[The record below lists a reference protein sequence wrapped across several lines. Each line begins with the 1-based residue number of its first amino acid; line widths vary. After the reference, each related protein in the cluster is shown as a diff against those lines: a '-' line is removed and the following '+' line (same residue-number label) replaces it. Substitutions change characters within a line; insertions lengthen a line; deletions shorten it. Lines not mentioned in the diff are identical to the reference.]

1 MRPIIMPFRITIPS
15 VLLVVFLA
23 IGFIGLAFG
32 EKQFAIGK
40 RDVIKIVS
48 SLPRSGSARG
58 QTDSIVQG
66 IRLALHEVGFE
77 IVLTDPTTQQK
88 TKYKLEYED
97 LDDATAAVGNWTPEQ
112 EIANANQAR
121 TDPDVMVYVGTY
133 NSGAAKVSM
142 PILNKANVLMISP
155 ANTAT
160 ALTKPESGDR
170 HEPQCYRPTGQVNF
184 VRVVPADD
192 VQGAVA
198 AQWANEIGVK
208 QVFILDDNEVY
219 GKGVADLFNKTCL
232 GKFGIKVLGR
242 ESIDSKQQEFKP
254 LLQKVKDTKPDL
266 VYFGGTTQTKAG
278 QIFKDMISVGLLC
291 PMMGP
296 DGTYE
301 TAMIDSAGKD
311 SFETATFYATFGG
324 LPIEELKEGRGP
336 EFIKNF
342 TNLYGKEPTEAYA
355 AYGYECGLVA
365 LDALRRAGKKDR
377 DAVRIA
383 GLATKNFVGTIGTWS
398 FDANGDTDSKV
409 MSGNKVKDGKFVF
422 DRKLELK

>member
-1 MRPIIMPFRITIPS
+1 MPFRITFPS
-15 VLLVVFLA
+15 VLLAVFLA
-23 IGFIGLAFG
+23 VGVAGLAFTDASKTKG
-32 EKQFAIGK
+32 TP
-40 RDVIKIVS
+40 DVIKIVS

-66 IRLALHEVGFE
+66 LKLALHEVNYQITLGDR
-77 IVLTDPTTQQK
+77 T
-88 TKYKLEYED
+88 YKLAYLD
-97 LDDATAAVGNWTPEQ
+97 LDDATAAAGNWTIEQ

-155 ANTAT
+155 ANTAPS
-160 ALTKPESGDR
+160 LTKPNSGDR
-170 HEPQCYRPTGQVNF
+170 HEPGCYRPTGQVNF
-184 VRVVPADD
+184 TRVVPADD

-198 AQWANEIGVK
+198 AQWANDLGAK

-219 GKGVADLFNKTCL
+219 GQGIAKLFHKTCED
-232 GKFGIKVLGR
+232 KFGIKVLGH

-254 LLQKVKDTKPDL
+254 LLQKIKDTKPDL
-266 VYFGGTTQTKAG
+266 IYFGGTTQTKAG
-278 QIFKDMISVGLLC
+278 QVFKDMISVGLRC

-296 DGTYE
+296 DGTFE
-301 TAMIDSAGKD
+301 TAMIESAGKEA
-311 SFETATFYATFGG
+311 FETAPFYATFGG
-324 LPIEELKEGRGP
+324 LPIEELKDGRGP
-336 EFIKNF
+336 TFVKNF
-342 TNLYGKEPTEAYA
+342 AALYGKPPTEAYA

-377 DAVRIA
+377 DAVRVA
-383 GLATKNFVGTIGTWS
+383 GLATKDFVGTIGKWS

-409 MSGNKVKDGKFVF
+409 MSGNTVKDGKFVF
-422 DRKLELK
+422 ARKLELK

>member
-1 MRPIIMPFRITIPS
+1 MPLRFTIPS
-15 VLLVVFLA
+15 VLLVVFVAVGIAGIALTDVSKSKGHA
-23 IGFIGLAFG
+23 
-32 EKQFAIGK
+32 
-40 RDVIKIVS
+40 DVIKIVS

-66 IRLALHEVGFE
+66 LKLAIHEVGSKIE
-77 IVLTDPTTQQK
+77 LTDPD
-88 TKYKLEYED
+88 TKAKSTFKLEYLD
-97 LDDATAAVGNWTPEQ
+97 LDDATAAAGNWTIEQ

-142 PILNKANVLMISP
+142 PILNKANILMVSP
-155 ANTAT
+155 ANTAP
-160 ALTKPESGDR
+160 ALTKPKTGDR
-170 HEPQCYRPTGQVNF
+170 HEPDCYRPTGKVNF
-184 VRVVPADD
+184 TRVVPADD

-198 AQWANEIGVK
+198 AQWANELGVK
-208 QVFILDDNEVY
+208 QVYILDDNEVY
-219 GKGVADLFNKTCL
+219 GKGIADLFHKTCKE
-232 GKFGIKVLGR
+232 KFGIKILGQ

-254 LLQKVKDTKPDL
+254 LLQKVKDAKPDL
-266 VYFGGTTQTKAG
+266 IYFGGTTQTKAG
-278 QIFKDMISVGLLC
+278 QIFKDMISVGLRC

-301 TAMIDSAGKD
+301 TAMIESAGKD
-311 SFETATFYATFGG
+311 SFEIAPFYATFGG
-324 LPIEELKEGRGP
+324 LPIEELKSGRGP

-342 TNLYGKEPTEAYA
+342 TDLYGKPPTEAYA

-365 LDALRRAGKKDR
+365 LDSLRRAGKKDR

-383 GLATKNFVGTIGTWS
+383 GLATSKFVGTIGTWS
-398 FDANGDTDSKV
+398 FDENGDTDSKV
-409 MSGNKVKDGKFVF
+409 MSGNTVKNGKFVF